1 MKIVRLNAENVKRIK
16 AVEITPDGAVQ
27 IVAGRNAQGKSSVLD
42 SIWMALEWRASGK
55 ATPRP
60 IRDGED
66 TARVRLDLGDIVVTR
81 KWAGDKTTLLVEAA
95 DGAVYQRP
103 QEMLDALVGGLSFDP
118 LAFTQQGAREQVQ
131 TLLGLVDLPFD
142 PADLD
147 AQRQALFDRR
157 HVVGQDKARAKGA
170 LESMLA
176 PAAGVPGEE
185 VSSSGIVAELT
196 AAQKQTMD
204 NEGVR
209 SAAVHARMR
218 VEQAQVYETSA
229 IADVEEAREAL
240 QSAEASLE
248 SAAADVREAVKLAT
262 GADER
267 VTALAPDPDLTTF
280 SARLAA
286 VEETN
291 RGVREARA
299 YLEKKSALAEVDKQ
313 YVALT
318 AQIDALDKKK
328 ADGLAAATFPIEGLS
343 FGEGGVTYNGVPFC
357 QSSSG
362 EQLKVSLALA
372 MAMNPTLRVIRITD
386 GSLLDSENMA
396 LIEKMATDADFQVW
410 VERVGD
416 ADQVGVV
423 IEDGQVRA

>member
-42 SIWMALEWRASGK
+42 SIWMALEWKASGK

-66 TARVRLDLGDIVVTR
+66 KASVRLDLGDIVVTR
-81 KWAGDKTTLLVEAA
+81 KWSGDKTTLLVEAA

-103 QEMLDALVGGLSFDP
+103 QEMLDALVGSLSFDP

-131 TLLGLVDLPFD
+131 TLLGLVSLPFD
-142 PADLD
+142 PAALEAERAGLYD
-147 AQRQALFDRR
+147 QRRT
-157 HVVGQDKARAKGA
+157 VGQEAARAKGA
-170 LESMLA
+170 FESLSKP
-176 PAAGVPGEE
+176 PADASTVE
-185 VSSSGIVAELT
+185 VSSASIIAEYD
-196 AAQKQTMD
+196 AAQASIRNRD
-204 NEGVR
+204 DL
-209 SAAVHARMR
+209 AR
-218 VEQAQVYETSA
+218 
-229 IADVEEAREAL
+229 AL
-240 QSAEASLE
+240 YSAESEHASADAAL
-248 SAAADVREAVKLAT
+248 AAAQRRFDDAK
-262 GADER
+262 
-267 VTALAPDPDLTTF
+267 TAWDKAKKDAAALGDAPDL
-280 SARLAA
+280 AEIRERLAA
-286 VEETN
+286 VEDAN
-291 RGVREARA
+291 AAARTAAIEQRTYTERHVA
-299 YLEKKSALAEVDKQ
+299 YERVNAE
-313 YVALT
+313 YAALT
-318 AQIDALDKKK
+318 VRIDALDKQK

-396 LIEKMATDADFQVW
+396 LIQKMATDADFQIW
-410 VERVGD
+410 IERVDESGT
-416 ADQVGVV
+416 AGVV